1 MQILKKTLQQLAI
14 LLQVFWA
21 FMPGIMFIGIGY
33 IFFTHFIQGKDIVI
47 TAMNSRQSALFFLI
61 GLFFWTL
68 ITWYTSRLIA
78 YNHDRLFHIA
88 KFGLYHTPR
97 ILGFLC
103 FTVITIAIAVADHQ
117 LDNGMLAYGIL
128 LLNLIGYNLFY
139 PIFEKIKRD
148 AKRST
153 LLLIRNSIWLSS
165 LFVVILLVYF
175 NQKTTY
181 LILIP
186 VLQVFYLY
194 LVITRRKISETSK
207 AHYPRINQLHVNAF
221 REGYKN
227 FVVWIFTDPD
237 ARRTTANK
245 EVMIQTEKNI
255 FFWFSISSIF
265 AIIIYSTA
273 VFSLTFSKY
282 LTPLPII
289 LLSFGVLL
297 GAGNIITL
305 FSIKQKINF
314 HFLFLIALL
323 VAGFFNESHYVMLT
337 NKKETEILASRPTL
351 RNYFTEWIK
360 SKQLLQNDS
369 SQSTLPV
376 YFVLA
381 DGGASRSAYWTA
393 SVLSTI
399 EEETGGKFSKNVFCL
414 SGASGGSL
422 GNVAFWHTI
431 AENNLHGT
439 NELQEYLANDFLSF
453 PLVRLMGPDIIL
465 PIVPFHLLKDRAE
478 ALERSMQFPS
488 TRSDMGAFMQENFTT
503 TFPSITKQDLKPII
517 CINATRM
524 QDASPAVVSNI
535 KLDTSVFGNR
545 IDILDNLEKE
555 KDISIAT
562 AVVLGARFPYF
573 SPAGRLGNDY
583 FVDGGYFD
591 NSGAGIVHEMILDLQ
606 NIINDSIAINPNHP
620 YKKIRFNIVH
630 ITNKT
635 EQKVERGKIHPL
647 VNDLAAPIKT
657 ILGSYTSQT
666 DFNNLR
672 LQKYLLEIYKNED
685 TYHTINLYKEDEED
699 RYPMNWSIS
708 AQSLNSINKR
718 LANHRPMEDL
728 IKLIQAPN

>member
-1 MQILKKTLQQLAI
+1 
-14 LLQVFWA
+14 
-21 FMPGIMFIGIGY
+21 
-33 IFFTHFIQGKDIVI
+33 
-47 TAMNSRQSALFFLI
+47 
-61 GLFFWTL
+61 
-68 ITWYTSRLIA
+68 
-78 YNHDRLFHIA
+78 
-88 KFGLYHTPR
+88 
-97 ILGFLC
+97 
-103 FTVITIAIAVADHQ
+103 VITIAIAVADQ
-117 LDNGMLAYGIL
+117 ELYNGLLVYGIL

-148 AKRST
+148 TKRAT
-153 LLLIRNSIWLSS
+153 LLLIRNSIWLAS
-165 LFVVILLVYF
+165 FFIVILLVYF
-175 NQKTTY
+175 NHKTTY
-181 LILIP
+181 LFLIP

-207 AHYPRINQLHVNAF
+207 AHYPFINQTHINSF

-227 FVVWIFTDPD
+227 FVVRIFTDPD
-237 ARRTTANK
+237 ARRSSANK

-255 FFWFSISSIF
+255 FFWFSISSII
-265 AIIIYSTA
+265 AILIYVTA

-337 NKKETEILASRPTL
+337 NKKEDELVKTRPTL

-360 SKQLLQNDS
+360 TKQKDA

-393 SVLSTI
+393 SVLSSI
-399 EEETGGKFSKNVFCL
+399 EEATSGEFSKNIFCL

-439 NELQEYLANDFLSF
+439 TELQEYLANDFLSF

-465 PIVPFHLLKDRAE
+465 PIVPFHLLHDRAE

-488 TRSDMGAFMQENFTT
+488 TRSDMGAFMQENFAS
-503 TFPSITKQDLKPII
+503 TFPAIAKKDFKPII

-524 QDASPAVVSNI
+524 QDASPAVLSNI
-535 KLDTSVFGNR
+535 KLDTSIFGNR
-545 IDILDNLEKE
+545 IDILDNVEKG

-591 NSGAGIVHEMILDLQ
+591 NSGAGVVHEMILDLQ
-606 NIINDSIAINPNHP
+606 NIINDSLALNPNHP
-620 YKKIRFNIVH
+620 YKKIRFHIVH

-635 EQKVERGKIHPL
+635 ELKIERGKTHPL

-657 ILGSYTSQT
+657 ILGSYSSQT

-672 LQKYLLEIYKNED
+672 LQKYLREVYKNED
-685 TYHTINLYKEDEED
+685 TYHTINLYKEGEED

-708 AQSLNSINKR
+708 SQSLKSINSR
-718 LANHRPMEDL
+718 LANHESIEAL
-728 IKLIQAPN
+728 INLIQAPN

>member
-21 FMPGIMFIGIGY
+21 FMPGILFIGIGY
-33 IFFTHFIQGKDIVI
+33 TFFTHFIQGKDIVI

-78 YNHDRLFHIA
+78 YNHDRLFQVA
-88 KFGLYHTPR
+88 KEGLYHTPR

-103 FTVITIAIAVADHQ
+103 FTVVIIAFGVADQQTDNQ
-117 LDNGMLAYGIL
+117 LIPYWIV
-128 LLNLIGYNLFY
+128 LLNALTYTIFY
-139 PIFEKIKRD
+139 PLFERYKNKTSRHH
-148 AKRST
+148 
-153 LLLIRNSIWLSS
+153 LIRIRNIIWLLS
-165 LFVVILLVYF
+165 FIIVVLLVYY
-175 NQKTTY
+175 NKKNIY
-181 LILIP
+181 ISLLP
-186 VLQVFYLY
+186 LLQIAYLY
-194 LVITRRKISETSK
+194 LVITRRKISETSA
-207 AHYPRINQLHVNAF
+207 AHYPFINQLHINAF

-265 AIIIYSTA
+265 AIIIYITA
-273 VFSLTFSKY
+273 IFSLTFSKY

-323 VAGFFNESHYVMLT
+323 FAGFFNESHFVMLT
-337 NKKETEILASRPTL
+337 NKKENEIVATRPSL

-360 SKQLLQNDS
+360 AKQLLQKDS
-369 SQSTLPV
+369 STSILPV

-393 SVLSTI
+393 SVLGTI
-399 EEETGGKFSKNVFCL
+399 EETTAGEFSKNIFCL

-422 GNVAFWHTI
+422 GNVAFWQTI
-431 AENNLHGT
+431 AKKNMHGT

-453 PLVRLMGPDIIL
+453 PLVRLLGPDIIL

-488 TRSDMGAFMQENFTT
+488 TRSDMSTFMQENFTT
-503 TFPSITKQDLKPII
+503 TFPSISKQDFKPII

-535 KLDTSVFGNR
+535 KLDTSIFGNR
-545 IDILDNLEKE
+545 IDILDNLEKG

-562 AVVLGARFPYF
+562 SVVLGARFPYF

-591 NSGAGIVHEMILDLQ
+591 NSGAGVVHEMILDLQ
-606 NIINDSIAINPNHP
+606 NIINDSIAVNPNHP
-620 YKKIRFNIVH
+620 YKQIRFHIVH

-635 EQKVERGKIHPL
+635 EQKIERRKIHPL

-657 ILGSYTSQT
+657 ILGSYSSQT

-685 TYHTINLYKEDEED
+685 TYHTINLYKEEEED

-708 AQSLNSINKR
+708 KQSLHSINQR
-718 LANHRPMEDL
+718 LRGHPSIEQL
-728 IKLIQAPN
+728 IKFIQAPN

>member
-21 FMPGIMFIGIGY
+21 FMPGILFIAIGY
-33 IFFTHFIQGKDIVI
+33 TFFAHFIQGKDIVI

-88 KFGLYHTPR
+88 KEGLYHTPR

-103 FTVITIAIAVADHQ
+103 FTVIIIAFGVADHQ
-117 LDNGMLAYGIL
+117 TDNQLIPYWIV
-128 LLNLIGYNLFY
+128 LLNVLTYIIFY
-139 PIFEKIKRD
+139 PLFERFKNKTSRD
-148 AKRST
+148 H
-153 LLLIRNSIWLSS
+153 LIQIRNIIWLIC
-165 LFVVILLVYF
+165 FFIVVLLVYY
-175 NQKTTY
+175 NRKTTY
-181 LILIP
+181 ISLLP
-186 VLQVFYLY
+186 LLQIAYLY
-194 LVITRRKISETSK
+194 LVITRRKISETSA
-207 AHYPRINQLHVNAF
+207 AHYPSINQLHINAF

-227 FVVWIFTDPD
+227 FVVWVFTDPD

-255 FFWFSISSIF
+255 FFWFSFSSII
-265 AIIIYSTA
+265 AIIIYTTA

-323 VAGFFNESHYVMLT
+323 IAGFFNESHYVMLT
-337 NKKETEILASRPTL
+337 DKKENEATTNRPTL
-351 RNYFTEWIK
+351 RNYFTEWVK
-360 SKQLLQNDS
+360 KKQLLQSDS
-369 SQSTLPV
+369 SQATLPV

-393 SVLSTI
+393 SVLGTI
-399 EEETGGKFSKNVFCL
+399 EEKTGGEFSKNIFCL

-431 AENNLHGT
+431 TAKDKHGT
-439 NELQEYLANDFLSF
+439 QEMQEYLANDFLSF
-453 PLVRLMGPDIIL
+453 PLVRLLGPDIIL

-488 TRSDMGAFMQENFTT
+488 TRSDMGEFMLENFSTT
-503 TFPSITKQDLKPII
+503 YPSITKQNFKPII

-535 KLDTSVFGNR
+535 KLDTSIFGNR
-545 IDILDNLEKE
+545 IDILDNLEKGR
-555 KDISIAT
+555 DISMAT

-573 SPAGRLGNDY
+573 SPAGRLGHDY

-591 NSGAGIVHEMILDLQ
+591 NSGAGVVHEMILDLQ
-606 NIINDSIAINPNHP
+606 NIINDSLAINPNHP
-620 YKKIRFNIVH
+620 YKKIRFHIVH

-635 EQKVERGKIHPL
+635 EQKVEKGKIHPL

-685 TYHTINLYKEDEED
+685 TYHTINLYKEGEED

-718 LANHRPMEDL
+718 LTNHRSMEDL

>member
-21 FMPGIMFIGIGY
+21 FMPGILFIGIGY
-33 IFFTHFIQGKDIVI
+33 TFFTHFIQGKDIVI

-88 KFGLYHTPR
+88 KEGLYHTPR

-103 FTVITIAIAVADHQ
+103 FTVIIIAFGVADHQ
-117 LDNGMLAYGIL
+117 TDNQLIPYWIIL
-128 LLNLIGYNLFY
+128 LNALTYSIFY
-139 PIFEKIKRD
+139 PVFERFKNKTSRHHLIQ
-148 AKRST
+148 
-153 LLLIRNSIWLSS
+153 IRNIIWCIS
-165 LFVVILLVYF
+165 FFIVVLLVYY
-175 NQKTTY
+175 NRKNIY
-181 LILIP
+181 ISLLP
-186 VLQVFYLY
+186 LLQIAYLY
-194 LVITRRKISETSK
+194 LVITRRKISETSA
-207 AHYPRINQLHVNAF
+207 AHYPFINQMHINAF
-221 REGYKN
+221 RESYKN

-237 ARRTTANK
+237 SRRTTANK

-255 FFWFSISSIF
+255 FFWFSISSII
-265 AIIIYSTA
+265 AIIIYISA

-323 VAGFFNESHYVMLT
+323 IAGFFNESHFVMLT
-337 NKKETEILASRPTL
+337 NKKENEEAINRPTL
-351 RNYFTEWIK
+351 RNYFTEWMK
-360 SKQLLQNDS
+360 AKQTDS
-369 SQSTLPV
+369 LQSTLPV

-393 SVLSTI
+393 SVLGTI
-399 EEETGGKFSKNVFCL
+399 EESTGGKFSKNIFCL

-431 AENNLHGT
+431 AAKDKHGT
-439 NELQEYLANDFLSF
+439 QEMQTYLANDFLSF
-453 PLVRLMGPDIIL
+453 PLVRLLGPDIIL

-488 TRSDMGAFMQENFTT
+488 TRSDMGWFMQENFTT
-503 TFPSITKQDLKPII
+503 TFPSINKKDFKPII

-535 KLDTSVFGNR
+535 KLDTSIFGNR

-591 NSGAGIVHEMILDLQ
+591 NSGAGVVHEMILDLQ

-620 YKKIRFNIVH
+620 YKKIRFHIVH

-685 TYHTINLYKEDEED
+685 TYHTINLYKEGEED

-708 AQSLNSINKR
+708 TQSLSSINKR
-718 LANHRPMEDL
+718 LTNHQSMEEL
-728 IKLIQAPN
+728 IKFIQAPN